1 MAHKGGAMGL
11 DQGFM
16 DKRQGLRIS
25 RWTLARP
32 LDPQLGQPDK
42 RHLPDE
48 LIPILFDPAGTSPSH
63 HTYALLDGAKV
74 AGLADMLRASGLEHR
89 CLFKGK
95 PASDLREVAP
105 WIVRLT
111 PEARLT
117 RNLFTSGRMPGAL
130 WDRQPGVFLRSRG
143 TLDEMWNYLRK
154 FTRMRDQNGMW
165 FYVRYW
171 DPACFDLTADLLLQA
186 DAGLHSRPACPVEL
200 IVIRPE
206 GAPPAAGQGGPAA
219 PFVGALA

>member
-1 MAHKGGAMGL
+1 MALKQGL
-11 DQGFM
+11 DEG
-16 DKRQGLRIS
+16 QGLRIS
-25 RWTLARP
+25 HWTLAHP
-32 LDPQLGQPDK
+32 LDPQPGQPDK

-48 LIPILFDPAGTSPSH
+48 LIPILFDPAGTSPSRH
-63 HTYALLDGAKV
+63 SYALLDGAKV
-74 AGLADMLRASGLEHR
+74 TGLADMLRASGLEHR

-95 PASDLREVAP
+95 PATELREVAP

-130 WDRQPGVFLRSRG
+130 WDRQPGVFLRSNA

-154 FTRMRDQNGMW
+154 FTRMRDQNGAW

-186 DAGLHSRPACPVEL
+186 AAGLHGGPACPVEL
-200 IVIRPE
+200 IVIGPLP
-206 GAPPAAGQGGPAA
+206 APPGTGSGGRAA
-219 PFVGALA
+219 PFIGALA